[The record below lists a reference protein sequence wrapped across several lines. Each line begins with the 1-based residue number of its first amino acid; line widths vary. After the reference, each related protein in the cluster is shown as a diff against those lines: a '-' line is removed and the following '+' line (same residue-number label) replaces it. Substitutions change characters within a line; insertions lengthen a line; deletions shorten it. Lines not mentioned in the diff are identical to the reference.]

1 MEYFFGPALALLISL
16 KFTSMQKDEQQLKM
30 QDLDERIELIEETL
44 LQSQASNEKRD
55 EEFSKKVLAT
65 IMPVAKAVNKLN
77 QTVGI

>member
-1 MEYFFGPALALLISL
+1 MEYILGPVLALLISL
-16 KFTSMQKDEQQLKM
+16 KYASGEKDKHELKIR
-30 QDLDERIELIEETL
+30 DLDERIELLEEQMHE
-44 LQSQASNEKRD
+44 LQANGDKRD

>member
-16 KFTSMQKDEQQLKM
+16 KFTSMQKDEQRLKM
-30 QDLDERIELIEETL
+30 QDLDERIELIEEAL
-44 LQSQASNEKRD
+44 LTSQATNEKRD

>member
-1 MEYFFGPALALLISL
+1 MEYLIGPVLAVLVSL
-16 KFTSMQKDEQQLKM
+16 KFTAVEKNKQELKIR
-30 QDLDERIELIEETL
+30 DLDDRIEMLEEQL
-44 LQSQASNEKRD
+44 VELQSSGEKRD

>member
-1 MEYFFGPALALLISL
+1 MEYLIGPVLAVLVSL
-16 KFTSMQKDEQQLKM
+16 KFTAVEKNKQELKIR
-30 QDLDERIELIEETL
+30 DLDDRIELLEEQLIE
-44 LQSQASNEKRD
+44 LQNSGEKRD

>member
-16 KFTSMQKDEQQLKM
+16 KFTSMQKDEQRLKM

-44 LQSQASNEKRD
+44 LQSQAKNDKR
-55 EEFSKKVLAT
+55 EEELSRRVMETVL
-65 IMPVAKAVNKLN
+65 PVAKAVNRLN

>member
-16 KFTSMQKDEQQLKM
+16 KVTSMQKDEQRLKM

-44 LQSQASNEKRD
+44 LQSQAKNDKR
-55 EEFSKKVLAT
+55 EEELSRRVMETVL
-65 IMPVAKAVNKLN
+65 PVAKAVNRLN